1 MKDMYTA
8 TMEFI
13 TERVNFHGA
22 NECRELGEAASAFY
36 EAVGGLK
43 KTLTEE
49 QMKLLSDCENKY
61 SELDGA
67 QMRFFFESG
76 FADAGQLCGVFSR
89 RTDTREKARPRSPK
103 ERRGKHIR

>member
-8 TMEFI
+8 TMEFV

-22 NECRELGEAASAFY
+22 NECRELGEAARAFY
-36 EAVGGLK
+36 EAVGELK
-43 KTLTEE
+43 KTLSEE
-49 QMKLLSDCENKY
+49 QLKLLDDCENKY

-76 FADAGQLCGVFSR
+76 FADAVQFLFGWREGGRGSR
-89 RTDTREKARPRSPK
+89 TA
-103 ERRGKHIR
+103 I